1 MSSSPEPSTATVRPS
16 DSRAPQWAQESMPR
30 ARPLTTTSPRD
41 ARSAARR
48 RATAR
53 PYARRPPG
61 PDDRNRR
68 PGRALPPSPKR
79 TGRAAGRRSPGGA
92 AGTRRPRRS
101 RYYRPFFPVSQ
112 VPPAPRR
119 APRVAASFRAMSARI
134 PSAARAPS
142 PAPKTSSTSGN
153 AFRTIRAARGHSQT
167 AAFRAIQGTRRS
179 STSAHSSVQAP
190 GMAKT
195 GTSDREMT
203 RSVLLPRKK
212 RPSFEWV

>member
-1 MSSSPEPSTATVRPS
+1 
-16 DSRAPQWAQESMPR
+16 MPR
-30 ARPLTTTSPRD
+30 AKPLTTTSPLD
-41 ARSAARR
+41 ARSAGEA
-48 RATAR
+48 AGHR
-53 PYARRPPG
+53 PPVRGRPPG

-112 VPPAPRR
+112 VPPSPRR
-119 APRVAASFRAMSARI
+119 APRVPRAFGRRPPGS
-134 PSAARAPS
+134 RAPRGPPPRRRRPHRPPGTPS
-142 PAPKTSSTSGN
+142 GRSAPPC
-153 AFRTIRAARGHSQT
+153 GHSQT